1 MDNPAGSLV
10 AEFPRE
16 RTWLLPALQAVQEI
30 EGWLSSEA
38 LAAAAEHFH
47 LPLSEVAAIAT
58 DYAGFRFV
66 KPGSH
71 LVRVCTGLSCRLT
84 GAADHLRALENR
96 LGIARGQ
103 TTSDDRLTLEEAAC
117 LSMCSL
123 APVLEVDGTCHGRV
137 ASAAVE
143 RLPLGFGTRRPFAVN
158 ADASVFPQVPPVGR
172 PARER
177 LPDPPFRAEAPAR
190 KRPGFWFLGP

>member
-1 MDNPAGSLV
+1 MDDPAGSLV

-38 LAAAAEHFH
+38 LAAAAEHFR
-47 LPLSEVAAIAT
+47 LPVSEASAIAA
-58 DYAGFRFV
+58 DYAVLRLV

-84 GAADHLRALENR
+84 GAADHLRTLENR

-103 TTSDDRLTLEEAAC
+103 TTSDDRLTLEEADC

-143 RLPLGFGTRRPFAVN
+143 RLPMWFSTRRDRKSTRLNSSHRTISYAV
-158 ADASVFPQVPPVGR
+158 FC
-172 PARER
+172 
-177 LPDPPFRAEAPAR
+177 L
-190 KRPGFWFLGP
+190 

>member
-38 LAAAAEHFH
+38 LAAVAEHFR
-47 LPLSEVAAIAT
+47 LPVSEASAIAS
-58 DYAGFRFV
+58 DYDVFRLV

-84 GAADHLRALENR
+84 GGADHLRTLENR

-103 TTSDDRLTLEEAAC
+103 TTSDDRLTLEEADC

-123 APVLEVDGTCHGRV
+123 APVLERQS
-137 ASAAVE
+137 ASSSVSRSSDVVCRSE
-143 RLPLGFGTRRPFAVN
+143 EHTSELQSPCNLVCRLLLEKKN
-158 ADASVFPQVPPVGR
+158 
-172 PARER
+172 
-177 LPDPPFRAEAPAR
+177 
-190 KRPGFWFLGP
+190 